1 MSSQMHISSLAV
13 RSFNIL
19 ILFSS
24 ASALKNLLFFFA
36 FLGSATS
43 SASWIS
49 CFRYS
54 SATSAWHRS
63 VSVSR
68 FSRWSIFFI
77 VFSHCFAWMYLNM
90 FT

>member
-1 MSSQMHISSLAV
+1 MHISSLAV
-13 RSFNIL
+13 RSFIIL

-24 ASALKNLLFFFA
+24 ASALKNLLFFFT
-36 FLGSATS
+36 FLESATS
-43 SASWIS
+43 SASWSS

-68 FSRWSIFFI
+68 FSLWSMFFI
-77 VFSHCFAWMYLNM
+77 VFSHCFVWMYLNM

>member
-1 MSSQMHISSLAV
+1 MSSQMHISFLAV
-13 RSFNIL
+13 RSFIIL

-24 ASALKNLLFFFA
+24 ANALKNLLFFFV
-36 FLGSATS
+36 FLGSATWY
-43 SASWIS
+43 ASWIS

-68 FSRWSIFFI
+68 FSRWSMFFI
-77 VFSHCFAWMYLNM
+77 VFLTSVLCGCV
-90 FT
+90 

>member
-13 RSFNIL
+13 RSFIIL
-19 ILFSS
+19 TRFSS

-43 SASWIS
+43 FASWIS